1 MLVRGDASWGANY
14 FTTLLGSISGQIAL
28 STLKFAKEPWTSL
41 SLTRR
46 HANLQMIV
54 IPTQL
59 CKLTIT

>member
-41 SLTRR
+41 SCTNKETCKF
-46 HANLQMIV
+46 ANDRYTDSV
-54 IPTQL
+54 V
-59 CKLTIT
+59 